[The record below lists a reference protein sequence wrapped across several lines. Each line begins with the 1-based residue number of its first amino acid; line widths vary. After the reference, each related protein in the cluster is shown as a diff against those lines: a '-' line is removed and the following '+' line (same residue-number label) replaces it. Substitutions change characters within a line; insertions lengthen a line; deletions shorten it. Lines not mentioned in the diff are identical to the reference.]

1 MDETNP
7 VFENFRNKMRAFGK
21 PIRGTTRKVSAS
33 KFLGKDDIEKRIE
46 INARKITILKNIIQ
60 TQQMATGEMI
70 KSLTEESPVKTI
82 ENDILNIK
90 DTLSSIV
97 KTLEAQQEF
106 ERKSFEE
113 TGKQLENERRRKKEN
128 LLEKTGKKIK
138 SVIQSTTNAIVNPVK
153 NVFLGII
160 RFFTTLF
167 FGKIIM
173 SFVNFLSDPKNLQ
186 IVLGIADFIEG
197 NFPLIVTGITAGF
210 VALSLFAG
218 KLLGIST
225 LLRLATGVNIG
236 GGLLSKGIGMRG
248 MAMAKG
254 QNLGQKVSM
263 TTNFSGAPPGA
274 RLFNMPT
281 PNVTYK
287 FNKGGIVPGQG
298 NTDTVPAMLTPGEIV
313 ISKPAVEKYGALNLL
328 RLNENVGKT
337 NRPKINNNKF
347 YFNDAGQV
355 PNMPSGFG
363 DLFNMMSGI
372 QNQMKDLESG
382 SVGKELK
389 NFNPIKLQETA
400 EKFKLDKSEAR
411 NIPIN
416 IMNIVGNRLGQDI
429 DTSKIEKSLNKLNEI
444 KPSMITD
451 KLNTVLEESPI
462 GDSKNIQ
469 ELFKK
474 IKPPVDLL
482 KTPPPPTEEL
492 DDGQGAIDNL
502 LEKVGGNLNLFT
514 QSAGMEESVN
524 DIPEGQLAKADPKVL
539 AILGMGVA

>member
-97 KTLEAQQEF
+97 KTLEAQQEL

-113 TGKQLENERRRKKEN
+113 VGKQLENERRRKKEN

-197 NFPLIVTGITAGF
+197 NFPLIVTGIAAGF

-218 KLLGIST
+218 KLLGISA
-225 LLRLATGVNIG
+225 LLRFATGANVA

-248 MAMAKG
+248 MAMARG

-281 PNVTYK
+281 PNVTYN

-355 PNMPSGFG
+355 PDMPSGFG

-389 NFNPIKLQETA
+389 NFNPIKLKETA

-416 IMNIVGNRLGQDI
+416 IMDIVGKKLGGNI
-429 DTSKIEKSLNKLNEI
+429 DTSKIEKSFNKLNEM

-462 GDSKNIQ
+462 GDSKNIK

-482 KTPPPPTEEL
+482 KTPPPPTDGL
-492 DDGQGAIDNL
+492 DDGQGTIDNL